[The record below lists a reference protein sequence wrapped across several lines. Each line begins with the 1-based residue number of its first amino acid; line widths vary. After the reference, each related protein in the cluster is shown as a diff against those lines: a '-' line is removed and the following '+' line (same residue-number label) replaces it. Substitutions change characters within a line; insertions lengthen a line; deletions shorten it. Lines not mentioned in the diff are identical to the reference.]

1 MHKEEPHFDASLNI
15 RKLCETDQ
23 MSGTIDVLPLC
34 FQCFDAIMIVLL
46 YRYKEK
52 YRHGGVPDRFR
63 HNRDNRR
70 YSGVRNE

>member
-1 MHKEEPHFDASLNI
+1 MQKEEPHFDASLNI

-23 MSGTIDVLPLC
+23 MSAFVLPLC

-46 YRYKEK
+46 FRYKEK

-63 HNRDNRR
+63 HNRENRR
-70 YSGVRNE
+70 NSGVRDE